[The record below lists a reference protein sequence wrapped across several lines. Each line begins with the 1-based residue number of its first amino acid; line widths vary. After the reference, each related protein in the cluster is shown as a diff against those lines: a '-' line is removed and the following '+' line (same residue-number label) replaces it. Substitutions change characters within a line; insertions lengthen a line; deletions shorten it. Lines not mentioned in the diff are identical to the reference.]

1 MRIVILWFLKTDKFT
16 FIDWFVFQVG
26 NFILRIDSKKWL
38 GYKFENNISL
48 QIGNKIWEKGWGND

>member
-1 MRIVILWFLKTDKFT
+1 MRIEILWFLKTDKFT

-38 GYKFENNISL
+38 DCKFENNISL

>member
-38 GYKFENNISL
+38 GHKFENNISL
-48 QIGNKIWEKGWGND
+48 QIGNKIWEKGW